1 MLCAPVTF
9 RDAGD
14 RQRRA
19 RSCGG
24 AGRGPD
30 SLGREFPQAQRASCQ
45 PAHPSPTAKETEG
58 SQDLGLCSNPA
69 AQGPVPG
76 RAGWCA
82 LLGGPFLPHCRK
94 LAATHWFQ
102 AVSEG
107 RTRGSRASEQ
117 EPTGESSDHRRSF
130 QNFLLSVPRI
140 SPLSKFPQIPLQFP
154 FLILT
159 QYLQPFKIGLL
170 KHIPP
175 LSSCC

>member
-9 RDAGD
+9 RAAGD

-24 AGRGPD
+24 GGEGAGQSG
-30 SLGREFPQAQRASCQ
+30 QRVSSGSEGILPAST
-45 PAHPSPTAKETEG
+45 PSPTVKETEG

-76 RAGWCA
+76 RAGRCE

-117 EPTGESSDHRRSF
+117 EPTGECSDHRRSF

-140 SPLSKFPQIPLQFP
+140 APLSKFPQIPLQFP

-159 QYLQPFKIGLL
+159 EYL
-170 KHIPP
+170 
-175 LSSCC
+175 